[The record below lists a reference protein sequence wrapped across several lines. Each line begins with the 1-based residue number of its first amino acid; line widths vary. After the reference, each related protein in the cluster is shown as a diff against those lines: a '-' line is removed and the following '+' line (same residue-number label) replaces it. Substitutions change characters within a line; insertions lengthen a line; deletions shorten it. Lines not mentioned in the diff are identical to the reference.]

1 MTCGT
6 NDPQNEAC
14 KIGAVGPGGGWIF
27 FVDYNDQ
34 YPGFTYLEAAPA
46 DTPYVAWCSNT
57 STSIAAAAGWAGN
70 AVGKGR
76 ENTTA
81 MNGVCTTGANKLA
94 EDYYTGTKSDW
105 FLGSFGEMMLM
116 YTNLRQAGV
125 GDFPA
130 TPWYWSSTEYSDT
143 NANLIYFFDGTQTNR
158 AKNSQFYVR
167 PVRAF

>member
-6 NDPQNEAC
+6 HTPQNEAC
-14 KIGAVGPGGGWIF
+14 KIGSKGPGGGWIF

-46 DTPYVAWCSNT
+46 DITYVVWCSNN

-70 AVGKGR
+70 AVGKGQ

-81 MNGVCTTGANKLA
+81 MNGVCTTGANKKA
-94 EDYYTGTKSDW
+94 DDYTTATESDW

-116 YTNLRQAGV
+116 YTNLLQAGV
-125 GDFPA
+125 GELQY
-130 TPWYWSSTEYSDT
+130 TERYWSSTEYTAT
-143 NANLIYFFDGTQTNR
+143 NAKIIYFFDGTQSNR
-158 AKNSQFYVR
+158 AKSDQFILR
-167 PVRAF
+167 PMRSF